1 MKEGEKHGKRA
12 WVDECSR
19 EGGEGRGGARE
30 GGVKKGG
37 ITVCYYSIR
46 KGS

>member
-1 MKEGEKHGKRA
+1 MKEGERHGKRA

-19 EGGEGRGGARE
+19 EGEGRGGARE

-37 ITVCYYSIR
+37 LLSATTV
-46 KGS
+46 